1 MSRVSRWL
9 ISTLIPIFIFSL
21 LLIPSHASAA
31 NYGPANDPLRGKQTY
46 LDRIRIDAAWASTPA
61 GNKPIIVAIVDTGID
76 LEHPDLVDNLIP
88 GINLID
94 NNQPPQDDYG
104 HGTNV
109 AGILGA
115 TTGNDIGIAGIARNI
130 RMMPIKALA
139 SDGYGGEKELG
150 EGIRY
155 AVDHGAQIV
164 LLSLGLNKQS
174 KYMEDIVKYAESKN
188 VLLVAAVGNEGN
200 SIKYPAGFQ
209 TVLAV
214 GGIGLD
220 NEIESRS
227 NHGSELDIVAPWI
240 VYTTALGGRY
250 EYKEGSSMAAPQVAG
265 VAALIWSKY
274 PELKAH
280 QVRSLLTQTAE
291 DVNKPGWDPYT
302 GYGLLR
308 ADHALSQSI
317 KEDRFEPND
326 VIEQAQPLSVDS
338 SISAA
343 FSSNKDQDW
352 FALDCEYPGTI
363 SIRLSWDGANKPI
376 LRHVKLDK
384 TYQDYRL
391 SESGKSVELT
401 VNKGRN
407 YIMLQAPD
415 LKKGSQLAYKLTT
428 KFQIYEDPFEVND
441 RQYQAFVLPT
451 RNQQIVGTFH
461 DVKDQDWF
469 KLNIKKSG
477 KLRVRVVVDTNRI
490 DPVLLLQKQNEK
502 AMIIDKKGDGAT
514 EISPVQQVTAGEFYI
529 RVSNIKD
536 YSEPVVGEYT
546 LFIEYEEQ
554 IIDPFEPND
563 KKFQATSM
571 TSGNTYQGVIETKK
585 DIDWFQFEVA
595 ESGTVQI
602 DITDIGSKGKLQVK
616 MYNLANREIGSY
628 EQWSQGDRIQIKQ
641 KLKEGTYF
649 IKLEPADWKE
659 RQPYKL
665 VIN

>member
-21 LLIPSHASAA
+21 ILFPSHASAA
-31 NYGPANDPLRGKQTY
+31 TYGPSSDPLRGKQAY
-46 LDRIRIDAAWASTPA
+46 LDRIRIDAAWASTPT
-61 GNKPIIVAIVDTGID
+61 GGKPIIVAIVDTGVD

-115 TTGNDIGIAGIARNI
+115 TTGNDIGIAGIARNV

-150 EGIRY
+150 EGIKY

-174 KYMEDIVKYAESKN
+174 TYMEEIVKYAESKN

-227 NHGSELDIVAPWI
+227 NHGPELDIVAPWT

-280 QVRSLLTQTAE
+280 QIRSLLTQTAE

-308 ADHALSQSI
+308 ADRALTQSI
-317 KEDRFEPND
+317 KEDPFEPND
-326 VIEQAQPLSVDS
+326 VIEQAQPLSVDT
-338 SISAA
+338 SISAS

-352 FALDCEYPGTI
+352 FALDCDYPGTL
-363 SIRLSWDGANKPI
+363 SIRLTWDGTNKPT

-384 TYQDYRL
+384 TYQDY
-391 SESGKSVELT
+391 SFSDSGKSVELT

-407 YIMLQAPD
+407 YIKLQAPD

-428 KFQIYEDPFEVND
+428 KFHIYEDPFEVND

-451 RNQQIVGTFH
+451 RSQQIVGTFH

-469 KLNIKKSG
+469 KLNIKNSG

-502 AMIIDKKGDGAT
+502 ALIIDKKGDGAT
-514 EISPVQQVTAGEFYI
+514 EISPELQVTPGEFYI

-554 IIDPFEPND
+554 IIDPYEPND
-563 KKFQATSM
+563 KKYQATLM
-571 TSGNTYQGVIETKK
+571 TQGESYQGVMETKK
-585 DIDWFQFEVA
+585 DIDWFQFEVT

-602 DITDIGSKGKLQVK
+602 DITDIGPKGKLEVK
-616 MYNLANREIGSY
+616 LYNLANREIGSY

-649 IKLEPADWKE
+649 IKLESADWKE

-665 VIN
+665 IVN